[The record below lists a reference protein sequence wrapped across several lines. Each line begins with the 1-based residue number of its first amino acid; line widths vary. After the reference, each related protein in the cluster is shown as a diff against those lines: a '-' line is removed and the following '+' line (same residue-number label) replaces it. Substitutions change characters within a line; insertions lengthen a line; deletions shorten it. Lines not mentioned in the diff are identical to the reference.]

1 MTESTAVDAAPES
14 RSPPDQGPRRP
25 WQSCVLPLAV
35 FMMLGAVEPS
45 SSGGGL
51 AGWLGIPPDAYPL
64 VYTLKLAATLALLAW
79 QWPNI
84 RPWLGHAS
92 SWPAVVG
99 LLLVIPW
106 VVLAGLER
114 RAGLDRWLHQLG
126 GGAGA
131 RAAFDPFAV
140 WGAGSPAAFAW
151 LAVRGLGLVVV
162 VPLVEELFLR
172 GFLMRYV
179 IDEEFRRVPFGTVT
193 AAAAVACVAYAVLT
207 HPAEAVAAAV
217 WFSTVTGIAAATR
230 QPIDCVVAHAATNL
244 ALGAW
249 VLVSGA
255 WWLV

>member
-1 MTESTAVDAAPES
+1 MTGSKAVDVAPES
-14 RSPPDQGPRRP
+14 SPPPDRGPRRP
-25 WQSCVLPLAV
+25 WEACVLPLAA
-35 FMMLGAVEPS
+35 FMALGALEPTP
-45 SSGGGL
+45 SGGGPT
-51 AGWLGIPPDAYPL
+51 GWLGIPPAAYPL
-64 VYTLKLAATLALLAW
+64 VYAVKLAATLALLAW
-79 QWPNI
+79 QWRNI
-84 RPWLGHAS
+84 RPWLGRAS
-92 SWPAVVG
+92 WWPAVVG
-99 LLLVIPW
+99 LFLVIPW

-114 RAGLDRWLHQLG
+114 QAGLDRWLESLG

-131 RAAFDPFAV
+131 RAAFDPFAA
-140 WGAGSPAAFAW
+140 WGAGSPAAYAW

-179 IDEEFRRVPFGTVT
+179 VDEEFWRVPFGTVT

-249 VLVSGA
+249 VLATGA